1 MLFNGGIDMK
11 TKTFIENTYEKM
23 KTEHIVTSSEQF
35 STDYLGKSKSYYRAM
50 KAQGLEANNA
60 MLITLVNNLNI
71 HRVMFENK
79 CSSEMSS
86 RYEKW
91 KVIENEVSNELALRA
106 TDRGLINNF
115 ALAGVLSTLKQL
127 VADRATITV

>member
-23 KTEHIVTSSEQF
+23 KTERIVTSSEQF
-35 STDYLGKSKSYYRAM
+35 STHYLGKSKSYYRAI

>member
-1 MLFNGGIDMK
+1 
-11 TKTFIENTYEKM
+11 
-23 KTEHIVTSSEQF
+23 
-35 STDYLGKSKSYYRAM
+35 
-50 KAQGLEANNA
+50 
-60 MLITLVNNLNI
+60 
-71 HRVMFENK
+71 
-79 CSSEMSS
+79 MSS

-91 KVIENEVSNELALRA
+91 KVIENEISNELALRA

>member
-23 KTEHIVTSSEQF
+23 KTERIVTSSEQF

-71 HRVMFENK
+71 QRVMFENK